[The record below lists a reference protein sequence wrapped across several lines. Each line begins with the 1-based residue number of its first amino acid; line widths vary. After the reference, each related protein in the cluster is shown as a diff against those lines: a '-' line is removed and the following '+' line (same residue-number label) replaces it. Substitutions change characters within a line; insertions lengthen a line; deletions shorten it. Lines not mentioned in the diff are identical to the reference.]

1 MEQKAVPLL
10 MSGFLSFAL
19 EKAASCS
26 MCGQIQSTGKNTE
39 RRRINQRAGWILI

>member
-19 EKAASCS
+19 EKAASRS

-39 RRRINQRAGWILI
+39 SDGESISGQAGF